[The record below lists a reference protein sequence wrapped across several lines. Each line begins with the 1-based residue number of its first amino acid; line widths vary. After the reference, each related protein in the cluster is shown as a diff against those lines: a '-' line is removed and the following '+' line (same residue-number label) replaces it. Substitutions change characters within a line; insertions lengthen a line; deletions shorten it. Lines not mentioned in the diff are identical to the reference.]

1 MVSGCFTGND
11 NGDEDKLMK
20 NQIKTSETKGQE
32 QADPKSGSVLERALE
47 AHLKEHDLGRP
58 QMFKLRARLPSQ
70 GRGSALLAATDRMW
84 VNLKTYA
91 EGGEN
96 TLHGHPNEDHVFI
109 VLQGK
114 AVFFGPEGES
124 VIFSQNEG
132 IMLPRG
138 CTYYFHADESEPL
151 VLLRVGCVYDA
162 DKTPWGRV
170 DRVGKPLLAVSKE
183 NQAVETIF
191 SDEYYE

>member
-1 MVSGCFTGND
+1 MENKV
-11 NGDEDKLMK
+11 
-20 NQIKTSETKGQE
+20 KTTETRGQE

-47 AHLKEHDLGRP
+47 AHLKEHDLRHP

-70 GRGSALLAATDRMW
+70 GRGSALVAATDRMW

-96 TLHGHPNEDHVFI
+96 TLHAHPNEDHVFI

-114 AVFFGPEGES
+114 AIFYGPEGES
-124 VIFSQNEG
+124 ATFSRNEG
-132 IMLPRG
+132 ILLPRG
-138 CTYYFHADESEPL
+138 CSYYFHADESEPL
-151 VLLRVGCVYDA
+151 VLLRVGCVVDA
-162 DKTPWGRV
+162 EKPPWGRV
-170 DRVGKPLLAVSKE
+170 NRDGEPLLAVSKE
-183 NQAVETIF
+183 NNATETIF